1 MDWLTGVGVWF
12 VVWMAV
18 PIGIG
23 MYPMS
28 KLTLSTKG
36 WRVTRG
42 VWYSLCVWY
51 ICMVGVVFMG
61 GNTWIGWMLSI
72 LYLIGLLTVVVLAT
86 GGRRKPGPHPPQ
98 TMGTPIPTLDEDE
111 IRQAR
116 QNLQRTRAR
125 IQRAAT

>member
-1 MDWLTGVGVWF
+1 MIELGVWL
-12 VVWMAV
+12 VIAMAV

-28 KLTLSTKG
+28 RLTLPSKG
-36 WRVTRG
+36 WVVTRR

-51 ICMVGVVFMG
+51 ICMVGIVFMG

-86 GGRRKPGPHPPQ
+86 GGRKPGPHPQ
-98 TMGTPIPTLDEDE
+98 ATMGTPIPALNKDE

-116 QNLQRTRAR
+116 ANYQRVRAR
-125 IQRAAT
+125 VAKAAT